1 MSRSKKDASTRPAP
15 RAFFAAFTL
24 VSGEKILDCVT
35 AYYNDTSIE
44 ISAAEDRPTA
54 TARFFGRLDYTRFN
68 GLERLAVVLLL
79 EGRGWFD
86 AFLKTPRVQSQEL
99 SVQMIAAELRQHRSE
114 FCAAVKWLCTEKPE
128 TRTGFGKLGR
138 YPYSDRTSEKFA
150 KYFEEHG
157 LQHVKLHV
165 MLLDGQRLFFYA
177 SCTHW
182 VDLFCTFL
190 LRECSGRF
198 PHQMPIKLCRHCG
211 KLFASTRSDTEFCPG
226 GGCQRKNYWSE
237 ERHNDYEFVRRHMKF
252 AENCVRPQSGYSLED
267 LRTKLEKPK
276 VKRRLQAIQR
286 RWPDWPK
293 ILKMI
298 KTIGETAQVSKGS
311 HYEATRRV

>member
-1 MSRSKKDASTRPAP
+1 MVP
-15 RAFFAAFTL
+15 
-24 VSGEKILDCVT
+24 
-35 AYYNDTSIE
+35 
-44 ISAAEDRPTA
+44 
-54 TARFFGRLDYTRFN
+54 
-68 GLERLAVVLLL
+68 
-79 EGRGWFD
+79 
-86 AFLKTPRVQSQEL
+86 
-99 SVQMIAAELRQHRSE
+99 
-114 FCAAVKWLCTEKPE
+114 
-128 TRTGFGKLGR
+128 
-138 YPYSDRTSEKFA
+138 
-150 KYFEEHG
+150 
-157 LQHVKLHV
+157 
-165 MLLDGQRLFFYA
+165 DGQRLFFYA